1 MSIGGTDLNLLV
13 ALEALLEEGNVTR
26 AGQRLNMGQPA
37 MSGALAKLRRRFD
50 DELLIRNG
58 REFERTQFATELL
71 PEVQHAV
78 RLIKRAFQTEDFFDP
93 SRTEQVFKL
102 AMSDYAVA
110 ILHQPLLSRIE
121 RLAPGIR
128 LEIENL
134 SSETRGSEHAL
145 VDYSAVIG
153 PRGVGFLGQSRLL
166 WIDRMVCLVDADN
179 SVLAGGEVITNNDL
193 AKLPHAVASFGRGV
207 ATPVDRILGELDLQP
222 RVEVEV
228 SGWLP
233 LPFVIAGTD
242 MLAIVPER
250 LARIHACASTSL
262 RIVEPP
268 FGRVLLAEAY
278 WFAQSRLY
286 DPAHQWLFDRMDEVA
301 LELARDNPMDGHAG
315 ARNASSV

>member
-1 MSIGGTDLNLLV
+1 MPIGGTDLNLLV

-26 AGQRLNMGQPA
+26 AGKRLNMGQPA

-71 PEVQHAV
+71 PEVQQAV
-78 RLIKRAFQTEDFFDP
+78 RLIKRALQTEDAFDP
-93 SRTEQVFKL
+93 QHTEQVFKL

-121 RLAPGIR
+121 RLAPGVR

-134 SSETRGSEHAL
+134 GSDIRGSERAL
-145 VDYSAVIG
+145 VDFSALIG

-166 WIDRMVCLVDADN
+166 WIDRMVCLADAAN
-179 SVLAGGEVITNNDL
+179 PVLAGGDVITSGDL
-193 AKLPHAVASFGRGV
+193 ARMPHARASFGRGV
-207 ATPVDRILGELDLQP
+207 STPVDRVLGELDVHA
-222 RVEVEV
+222 RIEVEV

-233 LPFVIAGTD
+233 LPFVVAGTD

-250 LARIHACASTSL
+250 LARIHAGSTTSL
-262 RIVEPP
+262 RIIEPP
-268 FGRVLLAEAY
+268 FDPVLLAEAY
-278 WFAQSRLY
+278 WFAPSRRY
-286 DPAHQWLFDRMDEVA
+286 DPAHQWLFDQMDEVA
-301 LELARDNPMDGHAG
+301 AELAQDNPSEPHAG